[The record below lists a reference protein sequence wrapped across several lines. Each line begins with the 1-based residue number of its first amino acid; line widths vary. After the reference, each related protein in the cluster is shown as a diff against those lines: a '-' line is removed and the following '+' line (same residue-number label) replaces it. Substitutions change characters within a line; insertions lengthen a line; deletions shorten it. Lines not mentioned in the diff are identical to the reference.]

1 MNFILRFPQKAFEQ
15 TRVMSK
21 AELGHLTLQ
30 KTHYCVDTGWSDIGC
45 KETRE
50 RAGLIHQ
57 LGEDGV

>member
-21 AELGHLTLQ
+21 AELQ
-30 KTHYCVDTGWSDIGC
+30 KTNYCVDTGWSDIGC